1 MKYLKTYQGY
11 NLISEWSKN
20 DPIPELTHINDDKLA
35 IFLMGS
41 PAAGKCLEYN
51 TNIHLSNGDVV
62 KIGDF
67 IENEIEPTDKSKEV
81 IKNISKS
88 NTYVQS
94 LDENFNIINNKI
106 INLYRGYADELVNV
120 KTQTGVDIKV
130 TKTHP
135 LLILSENGDIGWKEA
150 GLISKSDKIATPR
163 AISNDNDDSVIS
175 EEMSRIIGYIL
186 SDGDLSISGKS
197 KYINFASV
205 DLDTIEDFNR
215 CIISEDEMLTLD
227 KRHKDVNDISY
238 TLKYSNV
245 IPKDKRRFLD
255 NKRNFIEKI
264 ENMCDIELYGK
275 KSHAV
280 EIPDIIMCNKLLLK
294 NFIGAYF
301 SCDGSILTHG
311 VIEIYSSS
319 KKIIEQFSYALLK
332 FGVLTTIKNKKSRLN
347 GKYFDSY
354 VITILK
360 ESNSDFYNTFKDY
373 ISCGRKVDL
382 MKEKLVTEVNSN
394 IGGYT
399 LNESLVDVVYNN
411 KLSKKVNTEIG
422 KIALR
427 NLSHR
432 RKITNVRLNKL
443 FKLFNESG
451 VKDERIDYFNNLYSN
466 ILFDS
471 IKNIEIIEHND
482 YVYDIV
488 LESNHNFVG
497 GNKPVILHNSTFIKN
512 FIKTRNNIKDFSSD
526 DISLMFTKDPNVR
539 HRGSGELNIK
549 RIDIFMETGQSFIY
563 DTTPTYS
570 EDKVNLITKAKEYG
584 YKVIFVALITPL
596 DVALRRNQKRDRKSS
611 EEFLKHTY
619 NTIWSKLSQHR
630 DLKPD
635 SFYVITD
642 LNNQYTFYKYDADN
656 KKLLKRKGSKYV

>member
-20 DPIPELTHINDDKLA
+20 DPIPEFTHINDDKLA

-51 TNIHLSNGDVV
+51 TNIHLSSGDVV

-67 IENEIEPTDKSKEV
+67 IENEIETTDKSKEV

-106 INLYRGYADELVNV
+106 INLYRGYADELVSV
-120 KTQTGVDIKV
+120 RTQTGVDIKV

-150 GLISKSDKIATPR
+150 GLICKSDKIATPR
-163 AISNDNDDSVIS
+163 AISNDNEESIIS
-175 EEMSRIIGYIL
+175 EEMSKIIGYIL
-186 SDGDLSISGKS
+186 SDGDLSKSKNS
-197 KYINFASV
+197 KYINFTSIDSDIV
-205 DLDTIEDFNR
+205 EDFNA
-215 CIISEDEMLTLD
+215 CIIKEDKLLTLD
-227 KRHKDVNDISY
+227 KRNKDINDISY

-245 IPKDKRRFLD
+245 IPKGKRRLLD
-255 NKRNFIEKI
+255 NKQNFIKKI
-264 ENMCDIELYGK
+264 EDICDIELYGK
-275 KSHAV
+275 KSHTV
-280 EIPDIIMCNKLLLK
+280 EIPNMIMNNKLLLK

-301 SCDGSILTHG
+301 SCDGSILTRG
-311 VIEIYSSS
+311 VIELYSVSE
-319 KKIIEQFSYALLK
+319 KIIEQFSYALLK
-332 FGVLTTIKNKKSRLN
+332 FGILSTIKNKKCELN
-347 GKYFDSY
+347 GKYFHSY

-373 ISCGRKVDL
+373 ISCRRKIKL
-382 MKEKLVTEVNSN
+382 MKEKLVTKVNSN

-399 LNESLVDVVYNN
+399 LNESLVDVVYDN
-411 KLSKKVNTEIG
+411 KLSKKVNNNIG

-427 NLSHR
+427 NLSYR
-432 RKITNVRLNKL
+432 RKITNMRLNKL
-443 FKLFNESG
+443 VKLFSEND
-451 VKDERIDYFNNLYSN
+451 VKDERIEYFNNLYSN

-471 IKNIEIIEHND
+471 IKYIEIIEHND

-512 FIKTRNNIKDFSSD
+512 YIQTRKNIKAFSSD

-570 EDKVNLITKAKEYG
+570 EDKVDLITKAKEYG
-584 YKVIFVALITPL
+584 YKIVFVALITPL
-596 DVALRRNQKRDRKSS
+596 EVALKRNKERDRQSS

-619 NTIWSKLSQHR
+619 GNIWNKLSQHK

-642 LNNQYTFYKYDADN
+642 LNNKYTFYKYDVDN
-656 KKLLKRKGSKYV
+656 KTLLKRKGHQYV